1 MKAREKRRKRAQR
14 KANRPMRLAR
24 AADVLRL
31 LYEPDDATHLLFRPA
46 SSALVGPRL
55 TRARL

>member
-31 LYEPDDATHLLFRPA
+31 LYSTDDATHLLFRPA
-46 SSALVGPRL
+46 SSALVGPWL